1 MRTLRLDYSK
11 FISEYKEALSCDL
24 HFKEFLQ
31 LAGISPFMLNDR
43 LKTLARRGL
52 VLPKLKGMRNRP
64 SGIVPAKRKA
74 KRRAKITRQSS
85 IPQARPVE
93 PAAVSDATPTF
104 VICVGG

>member
-52 VLPKLKGMRNRP
+52 VLPKLKGMRNRK
-64 SGIVPAKRKA
+64 SGAAPARRKV
-74 KRRAKITRQSS
+74 RRPRVSS
-85 IPQARPVE
+85 RPK
-93 PAAVSDATPTF
+93 AGHATPATVREADLAF